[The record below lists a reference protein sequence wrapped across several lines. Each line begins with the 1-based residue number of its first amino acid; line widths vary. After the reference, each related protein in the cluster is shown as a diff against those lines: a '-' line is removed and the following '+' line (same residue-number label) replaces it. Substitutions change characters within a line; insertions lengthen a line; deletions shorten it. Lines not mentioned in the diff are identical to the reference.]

1 MRSPLQLLK
10 QSRPLRRFKA
20 SGWVKDER
28 GASAVEF
35 AIVATPF
42 FLFVLGLLGL
52 GLYFFT
58 MSSLEYGVEAAA
70 RQIRTGEAQE
80 TALTVSQFKNLVCN
94 AAGSYINCNKL
105 SVIIQSGDTW
115 SDITPQPCVD
125 SNNNM
130 VSSTGAGTDAVST
143 HTGGASKVVLVTLC
157 YQWDLAQSF
166 SYLKLG
172 KNSDGSG
179 SAVVQATTAFRTE
192 PHPYG

>member
-1 MRSPLQLLK
+1 MPLQFPK
-10 QSRPLRRFKA
+10 RWPLRRLQN
-20 SGWVKDER
+20 SRWIKDER
-28 GASAVEF
+28 GTSAVEF

-58 MSSLEYGVEAAA
+58 MSSLAYGVEAAA
-70 RQIRTGEAQE
+70 RQIRTGQAQKS
-80 TALTVSQFKNLVCN
+80 ALTVSQFKNLVCL

-105 SVIIQSGDTW
+105 SVIIQSGDNW

-130 VSSTGAGTDAVST
+130 VSSTGTGTDTIST
-143 HTGGASKVVLVTLC
+143 YTGAASEVVLVTLC

-172 KNSDGSG
+172 KNTDGSG
-179 SAVVQATTAFRTE
+179 SAVVQAATAFRTE
-192 PHPYG
+192 PYS